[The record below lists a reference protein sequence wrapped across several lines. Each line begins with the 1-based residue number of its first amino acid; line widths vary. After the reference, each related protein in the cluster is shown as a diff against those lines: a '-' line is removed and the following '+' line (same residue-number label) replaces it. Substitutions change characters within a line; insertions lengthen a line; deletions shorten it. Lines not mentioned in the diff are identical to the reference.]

1 MKRRKANTIDINTDN
16 IESPLTQ
23 EHVEWATGG
32 PDGSYIKLGG
42 TCIRPD
48 IRLHNDYHC
57 DGCDYFKYC
66 LVSSKK
72 L

>member
-1 MKRRKANTIDINTDN
+1 MKRRKPTPLINTDD
-16 IESPLTQ
+16 IECSLTQ

-32 PDGSYIKLGG
+32 PDRAHIKLGG

-48 IRLHNDYHC
+48 IRCSNDHYC

-66 LVSSKK
+66 LVTSKR
-72 L
+72 LA